1 MNDNSPNSPRAPDPL
16 DALLRESDAHL
27 PDDGFTARVLTSL
40 PPRRSFDGLRLAM
53 LAGAWVAGVVIL
65 LLHAPAIG
73 SAVTA
78 FFQHARH
85 GEVTALLVLAPVM
98 IVLGSLVWALASWAL
113 EEWT

>member
-40 PPRRSFDGLRLAM
+40 PPRRRFDGLRLAM

-65 LLHAPAIG
+65 
-73 SAVTA
+73 
-78 FFQHARH
+78 HARH